1 MREMEELLR
10 DVARRATRYIEE
22 RDARPVA
29 PSAEALEA
37 LGELYGPL
45 PDGPSS
51 AESVLELLDRVG
63 SPATMVTTG
72 GRFFGFV
79 HGGVLPAALAANWMA
94 GAWDQNAGLFV
105 TSAGASAME
114 EAALGWLLDVLR
126 LPAGSAGAF
135 VTGATMANFTA
146 LAAARGAVLERA
158 GWDVESDGLTGAPPV
173 TVVVSEEAHPS
184 VTKALGL
191 LGFGRRKPLR
201 VPADAQGR
209 MRADAFPKLDG
220 PAIVCIQAG
229 NVNSGA
235 FDPAE
240 ELCALAH
247 ESGAWVHVDG
257 AFGLWASA
265 SPAYERLAAGFAQA
279 DSWATDAHK
288 YLNVPYDSGLAFV
301 RDPLVLKR
309 AMSMNAAYLI
319 QGERR
324 EPCQFTPELSRR
336 GRGVEVWAALRSLG
350 RAGLADL
357 VERTCRYARRFAEG
371 LTAAGCEILNEVVF
385 NQTLV
390 SFGGDETTLRT
401 IAEIQ
406 REGVCWCGQTN
417 WHGRAAMRV
426 SVCSWATTEADVE
439 RSLEAMIRAWERV
452 RGPRAPAG

>member
-1 MREMEELLR
+1 MDKLLQ
-10 DVARRATRYIEE
+10 DAAARAARYVRE
-22 RDARPVA
+22 RDGRAVTPA
-29 PSAEALEA
+29 PEALEA
-37 LGELYGPL
+37 LAEFYSPL
-45 PDGPSS
+45 PEEPLA
-51 AESVLELLDRVG
+51 AEAVIETLDRVG

-79 HGGVLPAALAANWMA
+79 HGGVLPAALAANWLA

-105 TSAGASAME
+105 SSAGATAME
-114 EAALGWLLDVLR
+114 DAALAWLLDALR
-126 LPAGSAGAF
+126 LPADCAGAF

-158 GWDVESDGLTGAPPV
+158 GWDVEADGLIGAPPV
-173 TVVVSEEAHPS
+173 AVVVGEEAHPS

-191 LGFGRRKPLR
+191 LGFGRKKPLR

-209 MRADAFPKLDG
+209 MRPDKFPRIDG

-247 ESGAWVHVDG
+247 ERGAWVHVDG

-265 SPAYERLAAGFAQA
+265 SPQYARLAAGFAAA

-301 RDPLVLKR
+301 RDARALQR
-309 AMSMNAAYLI
+309 AMSMTAAYLI

-336 GRGVEVWAALRSLG
+336 GRGVEIWAALRSLG
-350 RAGLADL
+350 RSGLADL
-357 VERTCRYARRFAEG
+357 VERTCRYARRFADG
-371 LTAAGCEILNEVVF
+371 LRTAGCEVLNDVVF
-385 NQTLV
+385 NQALV
-390 SFGGDETTLRT
+390 SFGDDETTLRT

-406 REGVCWCGQTN
+406 REGVCWCGQTR
-417 WHGRAAMRV
+417 WRGRAAMRV
-426 SVCSWATTEADVE
+426 SVCSWATTEEDVE
-439 RSLEAMIRAWERV
+439 RSLASMLGAWKRV
-452 RGPRAPAG
+452 RGQSVASANL